1 MKKEFF
7 KRVYRN
13 VPYFSDN
20 PTQRRK
26 KIVDIVYRGIKG
38 KTEVYE
44 VNPIPKRKM
53 TDDTSS
59 SP

>member
-20 PTQRRK
+20 AIERRK
-26 KIVDIVYRGIKG
+26 KIGDIVYHQIESKP
-38 KTEVYE
+38 EVT
-44 VNPIPKRKM
+44 VNPIIKIY
-53 TDDTSS
+53 DD
-59 SP
+59 

>member
-20 PTQRRK
+20 STQRRK
-26 KIVDIVYRGIKG
+26 KIVDIVYRGIEG
-38 KTEVYE
+38 KTEVT
-44 VNPIPKRKM
+44 VNPIIKIY
-53 TDDTSS
+53 DD
-59 SP
+59 

>member
-20 PTQRRK
+20 STQRRK
-26 KIVDIVYRGIKG
+26 KIVDIVYRGIEA
-38 KTEVYE
+38 KTEVT
-44 VNPIPKRKM
+44 VNPIIKIY
-53 TDDTSS
+53 DD
-59 SP
+59 